1 MKYCTA
7 CGSKNADEARFCTSC
22 GKPFSHRETA
32 SKKTSPSGNVISDF
46 FTDYIGTQ
54 KSELNWKILFT
65 DIFKQHTRE
74 EAEEIF
80 ICGTKQTTP
89 APSSVLSEMPK
100 PWLYSRVFA
109 VFFIAAVFL
118 WICCSVFQNSKTLP
132 GLIMLGSLTVPL
144 SVMIMFLELNV

>member
-1 MKYCTA
+1 MLTRLDSA
-7 CGSKNADEARFCTSC
+7 PLAENRFLI
-22 GKPFSHRETA
+22 GRLRVKRLPHRA
-32 SKKTSPSGNVISDF
+32 MLSLIFHGLHWHA
-46 FTDYIGTQ
+46 

-144 SVMIMFLELNV
+144 SVMIMFWS